1 MLTTTKRKHVNTVSL
16 ERFRG
21 RS

>member
-16 ERFRG
+16 ER
-21 RS
+21 